1 MKNALIVACALLFV
15 SVAGFAQTSSKAH
28 LTRGALAWF
37 VGQPEVTGCAMQ
49 QSSLLLTA
57 KPLSISP
64 QALWT
69 ATAHCAS
76 GSVGQLRST
85 AAQPV
90 VLLSP
95 WQDSKTGR
103 VCNSCCQCSQT
114 GDCIQCCL
122 CNGFSKPYCF
132 GMCR

>member
-15 SVAGFAQTSSKAH
+15 SVAGSAQTSSKAQ
-28 LTRGALAWF
+28 LTTGALAWF
-37 VGQPEVTGCAMQ
+37 LGQPEVTGCATQ

-57 KPLSISP
+57 KPLSIS
-64 QALWT
+64 
-69 ATAHCAS
+69 S
-76 GSVGQLRST
+76 GSVEQLRST
-85 AAQPV
+85 AAEPV
-90 VLLSP
+90 VLLSS

-103 VCNSCCQCSQT
+103 ACNSCCQCSQT

-122 CNGFSKPYCF
+122 CNGFSKAYCF